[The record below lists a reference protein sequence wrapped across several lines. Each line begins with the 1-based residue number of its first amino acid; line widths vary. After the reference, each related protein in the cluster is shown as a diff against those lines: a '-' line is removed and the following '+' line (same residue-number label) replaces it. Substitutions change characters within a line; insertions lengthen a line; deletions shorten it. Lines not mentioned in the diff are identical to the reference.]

1 MVFIKQLANSIFSTA
16 VSKPITSLCRH
27 ASLGVSTLILLLPT
41 AAIAAASHP
50 HQESIC
56 KPAGEQWQCT
66 SQAAMPGAYPK
77 PALAAQKSKTVVAAK
92 HSPATAAGNVQW
104 DWIAKPQLEDKAL
117 CKTGCDGAYIEP
129 PRDWQDADKKP
140 AGAAIRAAARRSA
153 IEGDDVLLT
162 GDVVITQGDR
172 RLQADQVQLNRNTGD
187 STIEGQIEL
196 REPGLLMRAE
206 QATINSESG
215 LGEFRDTQFLFH
227 DSGFRG
233 TAKSLQRI
241 SANELELQQGSMTQC
256 TPGDDAWAF
265 NAAEI
270 HLDTDKGWGTA
281 KHARLNINDVPVFY
295 TPYITFPLDGRR
307 KTGLLWPSF
316 ASGNDNGFEL
326 SAPYYLNLAPNYDAT
341 IAPRFIEKRGTMTEL
356 ETRYMNSWSQWVI
369 AGAYLQ
375 DDLYKDSAEPIPLTS
390 SSDVPPVKNRWL
402 QSISHQGNG
411 LGLTSSI
418 DYKKVSDIDFFD
430 DLSTDSLEVKRSSN
444 VNQQALLSYNQLY
457 WQSQLKLQQ
466 YQTIDDDLTSQY
478 KLLPQFS
485 LKSNRYGVSFQPELI
500 GELQYTDFQHDD
512 SIEDGGSFVTGQRV
526 YTELG
531 VSYPMYWS
539 AGFIVPTVKAR
550 HLSYN
555 LDAVLPGND
564 DSPSAT
570 TPLATLDMG
579 LIFERPLSFGSSRFV
594 QTLEPRFYYFY
605 SDREDQT
612 GNPDFDTRQLNFGFS
627 QLFSDTRFT
636 GHDRLDDANQ
646 SAIGITSRFVDQA
659 SGREVVSLSLG
670 QIFYF
675 QDREVSLSNNIGDQQ
690 LLSNSN
696 IATELQYQPSDR
708 TWLSNTLLWDSR
720 QDLIE
725 EGSLS
730 LHHRRGN
737 NTLYNLGY
745 VYRRDGAS
753 TIEAGIRDLSQ
764 GSASVLLPISER
776 WRLMASYRYD
786 VEEHRALDHVAGLQ
800 YEDCCWMVRV
810 LYQQTFDDEF
820 IDTTSNR
827 IVTEQDYAFIVE
839 FQLKGLGSLG
849 NKAESLLK
857 ETFLG
862 YEDLD

>member
-1 MVFIKQLANSIFSTA
+1 MVFIKQHVKQAATRN
-16 VSKPITSLCRH
+16 TS
-27 ASLGVSTLILLLPT
+27 ASLLSLLLPVT
-41 AAIAAASHP
+41 LLSAVANAADNNSYP
-50 HQESIC
+50 HEESIC
-56 KPAGEQWQCT
+56 KPVGEQWHCT
-66 SQAAMPGAYPK
+66 SQATTPGAYPQ
-77 PALAAQKSKTVVAAK
+77 PVSAVQKTKAVAAAK
-92 HSPATAAGNVQW
+92 HSPASRAGNVQW
-104 DWIAKPQLEDKAL
+104 DWVTQSQLEDKTR

-129 PRDWQDADKKP
+129 PRDWEDADQDP
-140 AGAAIRAAARRSA
+140 AGAAIRAAANQTA
-153 IEGDDVLLT
+153 LEGDQVTLS
-162 GDVVITQGDR
+162 GDAVITQGDR
-172 RLQADQVQLNRNTGD
+172 RLQADKIHLNRSTGD
-187 STIEGQIEL
+187 TVIEGQIEL

-206 QATINSESG
+206 RATLNSESG
-215 LGEFRDTQFLFH
+215 LGEFKDARFLFH

-233 TAKSLQRI
+233 TSKSLQRT
-241 SANELELQQGSMTQC
+241 SDNELELQQGSMTQC
-256 TPGDDAWAF
+256 TPGDNAWVF

-295 TPYITFPLDGRR
+295 TPYITFPIDDRR
-307 KTGLLWPSF
+307 KTGFLWPSF
-316 ASGNDNGFEL
+316 AVGSDNGFEL
-326 SAPYYLNLAPNYDAT
+326 STPYYFNLAPNYDAT

-356 ETRYMNSWSQWVI
+356 ETRYMNSWSQWTV

-375 DDLYKDSAEPIPLTS
+375 DDLYKDNAGSITLAS
-390 SSDVPPVKNRWL
+390 NDVPPVKHRWL
-402 QSISHQGNG
+402 QGLNQQGNIFG
-411 LGLTSSI
+411 VSSSI

-444 VNQQALLSYNQLY
+444 INQQAQLSYNQRY

-485 LKSNRYGVSFQPELI
+485 LKSNRYGVSFKPELI

-512 SIEDGGSFVTGQRV
+512 SIENGGNFVTGQRV
-526 YTELG
+526 YSELG

-539 AGFIVPTVKAR
+539 AGFIVPTVKTR
-550 HLSYN
+550 HISYQ
-555 LDAVLPGND
+555 LDSVLPGDD

-570 TPLATLDMG
+570 APLATLDMG
-579 LIFERPLSFGSSRFV
+579 LIFERPLRFGSSRFI

-646 SAIGITSRFVDQA
+646 SAIGISSRFIDQA

-675 QDREVSLSNNIGDQQ
+675 QDREVSLGNPFDDQQ
-690 LLSNSN
+690 SVSNSN

-720 QDLIE
+720 RDRIQ

-745 VYRRDGAS
+745 VYRREGAS
-753 TIEAGIRDLSQ
+753 TLENGIRDLSQ

-827 IVTEQDYAFIVE
+827 LITEQDYAFIVE

-849 NKAESLLK
+849 SKAESLLK

-862 YEDLD
+862 YKDLD